1 MFRERSLRQQHVS
14 ASDTLA
20 VHDHCNQCGP
30 LLLCVAHVCVQLAS
44 DGFATSLSED
54 TLCRV
59 LASDTLNV
67 ADELTLYHAVAI
79 RAAQNQF
86 R

>member
-1 MFRERSLRQQHVS
+1 MPLTHLLFTITTINLALIISPEPSCSVS
-14 ASDTLA
+14 RT
-20 VHDHCNQCGP
+20 
-30 LLLCVAHVCVQLAS
+30 CVQLAS

-59 LASDTLNV
+59 LASDKLNV
-67 ADELTLYHAVAI
+67 EDELTLYHAVAI

>member
-1 MFRERSLRQQHVS
+1 M
-14 ASDTLA
+14 
-20 VHDHCNQCGP
+20 
-30 LLLCVAHVCVQLAS
+30 CVQLAS

-59 LASDTLNV
+59 LASDKLNV